1 MTGPLIL
8 MQSEEYKIDKDHY
21 RHASSHEQSITK
33 SNFIDKKYSI
43 WPDNNLYLRVGIY
56 SKLIE
61 RHYNHLSCDLIFVDF
76 SHYNIKLF
84 SDSQWID
91 KLAKTGTGLILVSDY
106 KMDNYASYWWKNNHN
121 IATVIYSSDSKYTI
135 RRKIKDVFIGRWRKD
150 IKSRSLTSLEADV
163 LNLLIKEYSVKDIAE
178 YLGLDRKKLYNTKYS
193 LQRKLSGEINKLFLS
208 CSVS

>member
-1 MTGPLIL
+1 MLIL
-8 MQSEEYKIDKDHY
+8 MQSEKIEIDGDHFNPET
-21 RHASSHEQSITK
+21 SGGPSIENNNY
-33 SNFIDKKYSI
+33 SDKKYSI

-61 RHYNHLSCDLIFVDF
+61 KHYNHLNSNLIFVDF

-84 SDSQWID
+84 TDSQWIE
-91 KLAKTGTGLILVSDY
+91 KLATTGTGLILLSDY
-106 KMDNYASYWWKNNHN
+106 KMDNFASYWWKKNHS

-135 RRKIKDVFIGRWRKD
+135 RRKIKDVFIGRWRRD

-163 LNLLIKEYSVKDIAE
+163 LTLLIKEHSVKDIAE
-178 YLGLDRKKLYNTKYS
+178 RLGLDKKKLYNTKYS

-208 CSVS
+208 CSVI